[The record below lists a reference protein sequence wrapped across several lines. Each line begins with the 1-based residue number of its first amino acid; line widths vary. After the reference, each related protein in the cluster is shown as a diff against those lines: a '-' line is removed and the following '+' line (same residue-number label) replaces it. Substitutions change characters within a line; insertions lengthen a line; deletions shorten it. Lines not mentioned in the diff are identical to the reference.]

1 MTSLLPPGTH
11 GGDAYLLACALEVPV
26 DQVLD
31 LSASLNPLAHDPTS
45 ILARHLD
52 AIGRYPDDQRATAAV
67 AEVLGVDAKRLVLTN
82 GGAEAIALVAAEHP
96 IGSVDPFEFSLY
108 AHHLAEVDERRHPR
122 RGAAPRA
129 ASHARPRR
137 IAPLRPR
144 PAKGRIVPMRAPARA
159 GAAL

>member
-1 MTSLLPPGTH
+1 MTSLLPPGPH

-26 DQVLD
+26 DEVLD

-108 AHHLAEVDERRHPR
+108 AHHLARSMKPVGHPGGHRIPITRPDAWPTRTTGRKSVTRR
-122 RGAAPRA
+122 
-129 ASHARPRR
+129 STC
-137 IAPLRPR
+137 
-144 PAKGRIVPMRAPARA
+144 
-159 GAAL
+159 